1 MRRSKI
7 AELPEPFRSGM
18 ARSNLWKKEEGTG
31 GLAVTNCLS
40 MYLPETAHEDAFFV
54 ARIGYEEGF
63 VISHIFGLGDPEVP
77 DLSGAR
83 PEL

>member
-7 AELPEPFRSGM
+7 EKLPEPFRSGM
-18 ARSNLWKKEEGTG
+18 VRSSLWKEEEERG

-54 ARIGYEEGF
+54 ARIGYDDGF
-63 VISHIFGLGDPEVP
+63 EISNIFGLGDPEVP
-77 DLSGAR
+77 VLNETR
-83 PEL
+83 PD